1 MNDTLHI
8 IGNGP
13 SATLYKQKSHG
24 RKLTCNIPHIP
35 IPDAYATVMVDFK
48 MMNAINKDG
57 VIPPQPWVL
66 GWRPKQYMQKHQA
79 FYMKN
84 AHIIR
89 EFYTTLPK
97 YVAGYT
103 DFNCGHVAT
112 HYGLNKFKPDT
123 VHMYGFDSMFNFDLS
138 SATDFYLE
146 SDRGD
151 HNNTR
156 LTNNWRRVW
165 HSMFNEFSDVNF
177 ILHMDGHD
185 KLKFPKGSNVEIK
198 IC

>member
-1 MNDTLHI
+1 MSDTLHI
-8 IGNGP
+8 LGNGP
-13 SATLYKQKSHG
+13 SASNYKHG
-24 RKLTCNIPHIP
+24 VKGYKLTCNIPHFP

-48 MMNAINKDG
+48 MMNAINHDG

-66 GWRPKQYMQKHQA
+66 GYRPKVYMEKNPSFH
-79 FYMKN
+79 MKY
-84 AHIIR
+84 AHVIR
-89 EFYTTLPK
+89 EFYKVLPK
-97 YVAGYT
+97 YAAGYT
-103 DFNCGHVAT
+103 EFNCGHMAT
-112 HYGLNKFKPDT
+112 HYGVNKFKPDT

-165 HSMFNEFSDVNF
+165 QAMFADFSDVNF

-185 KLKFPKGSNVEIK
+185 KLKFHRGDNVEIK